1 MRQSLLAICL
11 FFSVPMYAQQHL
23 RVLFLGNS
31 YTAVNSLPQV
41 LSAAALSAGDTLTYE
56 ENSPGGYTFQ
66 GHASNSTS
74 LGKIAAGNWHAVV
87 LQEQSQLPSFP
98 IEQVQADVFPYAR
111 QLDSLIHL
119 NSPCAK
125 TVFYMTW
132 GRKNGDASNCPNWP
146 PVCTYAGM
154 DSLLS
159 MRYVMMAT
167 ANQSTVSPVGAVWK
181 YLRQNHPGIELY
193 QADESHPSAAGT
205 YAAACAFYATL
216 FNKNPE
222 SISYTFSLPPADAQA
237 IRSAAKTVV
246 FDSLSKWDFTIGPK
260 SVFSF
265 TSVPHLFQAHFINQ
279 SLHAQSYHW
288 DFGDGTFSDQE
299 NPSHTFPGIGLYTV
313 QLIASRCNRYDT
325 TNRMV
330 RFEPG
335 SVAQPFHQPDFWLLP
350 NTEDDRSTLYSY
362 VPLQH
367 VSIYTG
373 TGKLLHRWPQMAAGT
388 FLHFYL
394 PNGIYLLQVHTA
406 TQKKILRFCVY
417 H

>member
-1 MRQSLLAICL
+1 MRKIVLITLIILSGKLH
-11 FFSVPMYAQQHL
+11 AQLHL
-23 RVLFLGNS
+23 HVLFLGNS
-31 YTAVNSLPQV
+31 YTAVNNLPQV
-41 LSAAALSAGDTLTYE
+41 LSDAALSAGDTITFE
-56 ENSPGGYTFQ
+56 ENTPGGYTLQ
-66 GHASNSTS
+66 GHATNSTS
-74 LGKIAAGNWHAVV
+74 LGKIAAGNWQAVV

-98 IEQVQADVFPYAR
+98 IEQVQTDVFPYAR

-159 MRYVMMAT
+159 MRYMMMAT
-167 ANQSTVSPVGAVWK
+167 ANHSAVSPVGAVWK
-181 YLRQNHPGIELY
+181 YLRQYHPGIELY

-237 IRSAAKTVV
+237 IRSATKTVV
-246 FDSLSKWDFTIGPK
+246 FDSLQKWDFTTGPK

-265 TSVPHLFQAHFINQ
+265 TSVPHLFQAQFINQ
-279 SLHAQSYHW
+279 SLYAQSYHW

-335 SVAQPFHQPDFWLLP
+335 SVSRPFHQPDFSLLP
-350 NTEDDRSTLYSY
+350 NAEDGQSTLYSS
-362 VPLQH
+362 VPLQQ

-373 TGKLLHRWPQMAAGT
+373 TGQLIRHWQQTPTGT
-388 FLHFYL
+388 ALRFYL
-394 PNGIYLLQVHTA
+394 PNGIYVLQVHSA
-406 TQKKILRFCVY
+406 TNEKILRFCV
-417 H
+417 HH

>member
-1 MRQSLLAICL
+1 MRHYLLAIYL

-56 ENSPGGYTFQ
+56 ENSPGGYTLQ

-159 MRYVMMAT
+159 LRYVMMAT
-167 ANQSTVSPVGAVWK
+167 TNQSTVSPVGAVWK
-181 YLRQNHPGIELY
+181 YLRQYHPGIELY

-222 SISYTFSLPPADAQA
+222 SISYPFSLLPADAQA
-237 IRSAAKTVV
+237 IRSATKKVV
-246 FDSLSKWDFTIGPK
+246 FDSLQKWDFTIGPK

-265 TSVPHLFQAHFINQ
+265 TSVPHLFQVQFINQ

-313 QLIASRCNRYDT
+313 QLIASHCGRYDT

-335 SVAQPFHQPDFWLLP
+335 NVAQPLHHPDFSLLP
-350 NTEDDRSTLYSY
+350 NTEDGRSTLYSNA
-362 VPLQH
+362 PLQQ

-373 TGKLLHRWPQMAAGT
+373 TGQLIRQWPQMMAGT
-388 FLHFYL
+388 ALHFYL
-394 PNGIYLLQVHTA
+394 PDGIYLLQVQHGG
-406 TQKKILRFCVY
+406 QEKVLRFCVY